1 MRGSS
6 RFTASDISRAL
17 RGARAAGRSVV
28 KIEIDCEGKL
38 SMVFDRDGKSGEPVA
53 EPNEWDAEFNGKDQA
68 QVR

>member
-17 RGARAAGRSVV
+17 RGAHAAGRTVV

-38 SMVFDRDGKSGEPVA
+38 SMVFGRDGNSEEAVVDA
-53 EPNEWDAEFNGKDQA
+53 NEWDAEFNGKAPAQA
-68 QVR
+68 R